1 VEARPAADRG
11 GYAARIGRSL
21 TPAPFPAPPAMLE
34 AEPMGDVPHLLLV
47 DDERSIREPL
57 AQYLVRQGFRVTQVG
72 DAASART
79 RLAAYAI
86 DLAIVDIM
94 MPGEDGLSLCRHIA
108 ATSDVPVILLTAK
121 AEETDRIVGL
131 EMGADDYVV
140 KPFSPRELATRVK
153 VVLRRL
159 RGGGARHHAPDGGSY
174 AFAGWVLRTGERAL
188 VDRDGIS
195 VALSSGEFNLLQ
207 ALVARPR
214 QVLTRDQLLD
224 LTQGREAA
232 AFDRAIDNQ
241 ISRLRKKIEAD
252 PKAPEI
258 IKTVW
263 GGGYTLAAEVTRL

>member
-1 VEARPAADRG
+1 MNE
-11 GYAARIGRSL
+11 
-21 TPAPFPAPPAMLE
+21 T
-34 AEPMGDVPHLLLV
+34 PHLLLV

-57 AQYLVRQGFRVTQVG
+57 AQYLTRQGFRVTQAA
-72 DAASART
+72 DADAART

-86 DLAIVDIM
+86 DLIILDVM
-94 MPGEDGLSLCRHIA
+94 MPGEDGLSLCRHIR
-108 ATSDVPVILLTAK
+108 ATSELPVILLTART
-121 AEETDRIVGL
+121 EETDRIVGL

-153 VVLRRL
+153 VILRRASV
-159 RGGGARHHAPDGGSY
+159 GGARQHAPETGSY
-174 AFAGWVLRTGERAL
+174 AFAGWVLKSGERAL
-188 VDRDGIS
+188 VDREGVS
-195 VALSSGEFNLLQ
+195 APLSTGEYNLLLT
-207 ALVARPR
+207 LVIRPR

-241 ISRLRKKIEAD
+241 VSRLRRKIEAD

>member
-1 VEARPAADRG
+1 MTD
-11 GYAARIGRSL
+11 
-21 TPAPFPAPPAMLE
+21 T
-34 AEPMGDVPHLLLV
+34 MGDQPHLLLV

-57 AQYLVRQGFRVTQVG
+57 AQYLTKQGFRVTQAG
-72 DAASART
+72 DAEAART
-79 RLAAYAI
+79 RMAAYAI
-86 DLAIVDIM
+86 DLVVLDVM

-108 ATSDVPVILLTAK
+108 ATTDIPVILLTAK
-121 AEETDRIVGL
+121 SEETDRIVGL

-159 RGGGARHHAPDGGSY
+159 QAGGARQHAPDSGSY
-174 AFAGWVLRTGERAL
+174 AFAGWVLKSGERAL
-188 VDRDGIS
+188 VDREGVS
-195 VALSSGEFNLLQ
+195 VPLSTGEYNLLL
-207 ALVARPR
+207 ALVTRPR

-232 AFDRAIDNQ
+232 AFDRAVDNQ
-241 ISRLRKKIEAD
+241 VSRLRRKIELD
-252 PKAPEI
+252 PKNPDI

>member
-1 VEARPAADRG
+1 
-11 GYAARIGRSL
+11 
-21 TPAPFPAPPAMLE
+21 MLDT
-34 AEPMGDVPHLLLV
+34 APMGDMPHLLLV

-57 AQYLVRQGFRVTQVG
+57 AAYLTKQGFRVTQAG
-72 DAASART
+72 DAESART
-79 RLAAYAI
+79 RLTAYAI
-86 DLAIVDIM
+86 DLVILDIM

-108 ATSDVPVILLTAK
+108 ATSDVPVILLTART
-121 AEETDRIVGL
+121 EETDRIVGL

-153 VVLRRL
+153 VILRRATA
-159 RGGGARHHAPDGGSY
+159 GGARQHAPEANAY
-174 AFAGWVLRTGERAL
+174 AFAGWVLKSGERAL
-188 VDRDGIS
+188 VDREGVS
-195 VALSSGEFNLLQ
+195 VPLSTGEYNLLL
-207 ALVARPR
+207 ALVTRPR

-241 ISRLRKKIEAD
+241 VSRLRRKIEAD
-252 PKAPEI
+252 AKTPEL